1 MDETD
6 SSPQD
11 FESFSLRPLR
21 YVSIFLLTFS
31 MPLCNPF
38 MPLCNPFTPAHAAKS
53 YTQLTQAFNYD
64 SLSHFNYFCNPFM
77 HLYLSFF
84 RFSHHPRISRALLLS
99 FALCTLRIENTKSS
113 RFNPRAFCISS
124 HHERSFIRPIQ
135 FGRRLACVLPA
146 ASVRI
151 LTYPENESEYTAKH
165 LARLDYYHFHMLTS
179 NYV

>member
-1 MDETD
+1 MVTRFLVDETD

-84 RFSHHPRISRALLLS
+84 RLSHHPRISRALLLS
-99 FALCTLRIENTKSS
+99 FAFCTLRIENTKALGLI
-113 RFNPRAFCISS
+113 RELFAS
-124 HHERSFIRPIQ
+124 HRIINAH
-135 FGRRLACVLPA
+135 L
-146 ASVRI
+146 SVR
-151 LTYPENESEYTAKH
+151 YNS
-165 LARLDYYHFHMLTS
+165 
-179 NYV
+179 VGV